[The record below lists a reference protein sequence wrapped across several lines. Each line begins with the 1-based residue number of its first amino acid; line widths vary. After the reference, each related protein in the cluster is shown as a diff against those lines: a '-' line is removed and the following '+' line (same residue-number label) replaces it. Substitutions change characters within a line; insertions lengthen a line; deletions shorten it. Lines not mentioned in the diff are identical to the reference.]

1 MDVPAMTKPL
11 ATKPANL
18 LALFGLTKA
27 PSKVVPQTVDKLVQ
41 RIAEEDTQ
49 SLAEAAL
56 RNLKSYVAQQ
66 GAKCLELPDGWKATV
81 KVRLTTRSS
90 GRTGRTTTNS
100 YTSPSGKIC
109 RSHAAVV
116 EFLRASRSTP
126 ASSPGSC
133 GPTPDGLL
141 SPPLTDVSDASD
153 GDGEPCAKRC
163 RH

>member
-1 MDVPAMTKPL
+1 MDAQATPKPL

-27 PSKVVPQTVDKLVQ
+27 PSKVVSQTVDKLVQ
-41 RIAEEDTQ
+41 RVAEEDTQ
-49 SLAEAAL
+49 ALAAAAL

-66 GAKCLELPDGWKATV
+66 GLELPDGWKAVV

-116 EFLRASRSTP
+116 EFLRASKSTP
-126 ASSPGSC
+126 ASSTPGSRV
-133 GPTPDGLL
+133 PTPDGLL

-153 GDGEPCAKRC
+153 GDDEPRAKRC